1 MDDLFVHPTINFG
14 HIDIKNLSYS
24 AITPNTQ
31 VLGVIPIQPEVQR
44 SIT

>member
-24 AITPNTQ
+24 ARTPNQ
-31 VLGVIPIQPEVQR
+31 FYLLMISNKIIMC
-44 SIT
+44 SFIM